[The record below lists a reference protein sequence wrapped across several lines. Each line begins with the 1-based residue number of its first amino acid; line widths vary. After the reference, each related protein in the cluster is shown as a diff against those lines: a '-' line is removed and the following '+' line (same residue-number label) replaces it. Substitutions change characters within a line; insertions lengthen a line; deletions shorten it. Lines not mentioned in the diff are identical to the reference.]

1 MGLVS
6 ALSVMSVGFVLK
18 IYHTVVRIYNVW
30 SVLSVMTV
38 VIVPI
43 VSV

>member
-6 ALSVMSVGFVLK
+6 ALSVMSVGFVVK
-18 IYHTVVRIYNVW
+18 IYHTVVRIYNLLR
-30 SVLSVMTV
+30 VLSVVTV